1 MMLRAYDGGRRVI
14 QCRNTRKSP
23 GEFPMKVLVRR
34 VGLVFAGDDLL
45 INAGVNRS
53 RWTMQLGA
61 RYRF

>member
-1 MMLRAYDGGRRVI
+1 
-14 QCRNTRKSP
+14 
-23 GEFPMKVLVRR
+23 MKVLVRR